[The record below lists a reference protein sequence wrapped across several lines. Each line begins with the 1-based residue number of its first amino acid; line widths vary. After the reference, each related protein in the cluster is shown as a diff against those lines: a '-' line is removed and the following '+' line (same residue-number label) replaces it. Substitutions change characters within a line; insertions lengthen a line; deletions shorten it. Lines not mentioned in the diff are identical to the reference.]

1 MKKEKKQ
8 HFLKSRKEIMAA
20 KLKSVAVPEPK
31 KKEEKID
38 EAKVDSIIFEKAP
51 AAAKLAPAPKE
62 KEAPKKKA
70 ETKPA
75 PAAKPAPKPGK
86 AAKPLPAPKAAEDE
100 RPHRKPPERKKHI
113 RSFTISD
120 PAYDPFNDW
129 CKSKTISM
137 SEILERVLIKFN
149 QDDEFRKTVVSRIY
163 EMG

>member
-1 MKKEKKQ
+1 MTKVKKP

-20 KLKSVAVPEPK
+20 KVKSIAVPETK

-38 EAKVDSIIFEKAP
+38 EAKVNSIIFEKAP
-51 AAAKLAPAPKE
+51 AAAKPAPAPKE
-62 KEAPKKKA
+62 KAAPKKKA
-70 ETKPA
+70 GTKPA
-75 PAAKPAPKPGK
+75 PAPKPIK
-86 AAKPLPAPKAAEDE
+86 AAKQVPAPKAAEEE

-120 PAYDPFNDW
+120 PAYDPFNEW

-149 QDDEFRKTVVSRIY
+149 QDEEFRQTVVTRIY
-163 EMG
+163 QMG

>member
-20 KLKSVAVPEPK
+20 KVKSIAVPEPK
-31 KKEEKID
+31 KKDEKID
-38 EAKVDSIIFEKAP
+38 EAKVESIIFEKVP
-51 AAAKLAPAPKE
+51 AAQPAPAPKE
-62 KEAPKKKA
+62 KAAPAKKA
-70 ETKPA
+70 
-75 PAAKPAPKPGK
+75 AAKPAQAPKAPPKPVK
-86 AAKPLPAPKAAEDE
+86 VAKSVPAPKLVEDD

-120 PAYDPFNDW
+120 PAYDPFNEW

-149 QDDEFRKTVVSRIY
+149 QDEEFRKTVVARIY